1 MASTPQTV
9 QTHTSPSRYNFM
21 VLIMTTLI
29 GIVSIGYIGAI
40 IAYLVPRKGEGA
52 RAQSLGSVGADS
64 ITGPDGTSYS
74 FQNGVAGPFIY
85 DATGRGDAQG
95 IYAVRESATSKGV
108 DLILG
113 QTCTHL
119 GCPVGWTPATSTF
132 NCPCHGSIY
141 SKTGQ
146 NIGGPAPAPLF
157 KYNFS
162 AKGGQVTVQGRQS

>member
-21 VLIMTTLI
+21 ILTATTLI
-29 GIVSIGYIGAI
+29 GIVSIGYIGAA
-40 IAYLVPRKGEGA
+40 IAYLIPRKGEGS
-52 RAQSLGSVGADS
+52 RPQSLGTVTADS

-95 IYAVRESATSKGV
+95 IYAVRKSASSPGV

-119 GCPVGWTPATSTF
+119 GCPVAWTAQSNSF
-132 NCPCHGSIY
+132 NCPCHGSVY
-141 SKTGQ
+141 SKEGQ
-146 NIGGPAPAPLF
+146 NISGPAPAPLY
-157 KYNFS
+157 KYNFTS
-162 AKGGQVTVQGRQS
+162 KGDQVTVQGRQS